1 MGKRQMLAQVRGY
14 EPDYVTSFIE
24 KRKKDMREYA
34 RQNHIPTPFSVREAK
49 HLAERE
55 DRMEEERAR
64 KAALEEQRVVMQ
76 GLNDNIAALCAHESL
91 QALLF
96 RCLLLNVI

>member
-1 MGKRQMLAQVRGY
+1 
-14 EPDYVTSFIE
+14 
-24 KRKKDMREYA
+24 
-34 RQNHIPTPFSVREAK
+34 
-49 HLAERE
+49 
-55 DRMEEERAR
+55 MEEERAR